1 MDREVRRLSHLKGSR
16 IKSVLSLPLNSEG
29 VNGDQMMVNGRLYV
43 KDKDRWIDIASQSQ
57 VRNTLYA
64 YFGVAS
70 TLSIPNGSGTHYAVP
85 FNMYYS
91 SSAFIT
97 LGTTTSSPDS
107 SLAIS
112 SGAGNIADDILVYM
126 WYIPDNIK
134 IQNIDVWIGGNA
146 SGGDSILLHLM
157 SYDIVRTDGATC
169 GDLSGGVV
177 VADGAAIS
185 HDGYEQTD
193 YQSMTIQNGNIDS
206 GKAVFLTLHADG
218 TNSDYAVNAIVKY
231 YLR

>member
-1 MDREVRRLSHLKGSR
+1 MDRRVRRLSNLKGSR
-16 IKSVLSLPLNSEG
+16 IKSVKVLPSRQEG
-29 VNGDQMMVNGRLYV
+29 FNGDQMMVNGRLYI
-43 KDKDRWIDIASQSQ
+43 KDKSRWIDVASQSQ
-57 VRNTLYA
+57 VRNLLYA
-64 YFGVAS
+64 YFGCS
-70 TLSIPNGSGTHYAVP
+70 SIFPLPNASGTHYAVP
-85 FNMYYS
+85 FNMYYNA
-91 SSAFIT
+91 SAFIT
-97 LGTTTSSPDS
+97 LGTTIGAPDS
-107 SLAIS
+107 SLTITAT
-112 SGAGNIADDILVYM
+112 ADNLLVFM

-169 GDLSGGVV
+169 GDLSNGVV

-193 YQSMTIQNGNIDS
+193 YQSMTIQNGNVDS

-218 TNSDYAVNAIVKY
+218 TNSDYAVNAVVKY
-231 YLR
+231 NLR

>member
-1 MDREVRRLSHLKGSR
+1 MDRRVRRLSNLKGCR
-16 IKSVLSLPLNSEG
+16 IKSVKVLPTSKEG
-29 VNGDQMMVNGRLYV
+29 FNGDQMMVNGRLYI
-43 KDKDRWIDIASQSQ
+43 KDKSRWIDVASQSQ

-64 YFGVAS
+64 YFGVTS
-70 TLSIPNGSGTHYAVP
+70 TMGIPNGSGTHYAVP

-97 LGTTTSSPDS
+97 LGTTTASPDS
-107 SLAIS
+107 SVAIS
-112 SGAGNIADDILVYM
+112 STADDMLVYM

-157 SYDIVRTDGATC
+157 SYDVVRTDGATC
-169 GDLSGGVV
+169 GNLSNGVV

-193 YQSMTIQNGNIDS
+193 YQSMTIQNGNVDS

-231 YLR
+231 NLR

>member
-29 VNGDQMMVNGRLYV
+29 VNGDQIMVNGKLYV
-43 KDKDRWIDIASQSQ
+43 KDKDRWIDVASQSH
-57 VRNTLYA
+57 VRNILYA
-64 YFGVAS
+64 YFGVTSAMG
-70 TLSIPNGSGTHYAVP
+70 IPNGSGTHYAVP

-91 SSAFIT
+91 SSSFIT

-107 SLAIS
+107 SLTITS
-112 SGAGNIADDILVYM
+112 TADDLLVFM

-146 SGGDSILLHLM
+146 SDGDSILLHLM
-157 SYDIVRTDGATC
+157 SYDIVRADGATC
-169 GDLSGGVV
+169 GDLSNGVV
-177 VADGAAIS
+177 VADGDAIS

-193 YQSMTIQNGNIDS
+193 YQSMTIQNGNVDS

-231 YLR
+231 NLR